1 MFGKNSKYKG
11 GKFLE
16 KMRNKKAAKEKAKA
30 ESPAQDDFNPMA
42 IRESGSKPAEIPS
55 DEQLFLSLEEELA
68 QSLSVTL
75 QEDVPGNEAKVEEAE
90 VLATQDNVDASE
102 PALFR
107 VELDQPETAENQ
119 DNNPEQQAVAAE
131 IATPIPEGETVDATP
146 SDEPAHYAEAEVD
159 IDRPDADLPVEI
171 RDQTAPAEEQI
182 PALSEDEAAIVT
194 NTDAL
199 VPASEIVLTKSEPV
213 LTPEP
218 EPELKPIFRSDGQP
232 VPNHRL
238 GRYVYERKQISADAL
253 DAASREQQVTGKP
266 LGQILVKNGFLTD
279 KQRVEAILAVEES
292 RIAQEQVSRSRIP
305 VTIHDQYSII
315 ISAEHDETIF
325 VASPYP
331 EDEVSTI
338 VAEYYPEKKIEFVSY
353 DPSSMS
359 RFITTM
365 KRSAA
370 VEDIRETKET
380 MLDRIVYKALEMSAS
395 DIHVTPQS
403 DSYSVQFRI
412 DGVKRIIRMG
422 PLDEY
427 HTVMAQVKDKATIDL
442 AEKRKPQDG
451 SYQVEYNGKMIDLRV
466 ATLPVQNGEHVTIR
480 VLDSD
485 RVHPNLDTLGIT
497 EVAKWRR
504 GFKQRD
510 GICIIAGATGSGK
523 TTTLNSSLR
532 EIDRFGKAIFTVE
545 DPVEYRVPFVN
556 QVSINPAVGLDF
568 AAAVKAFMRNDPD
581 VIILGEV
588 RDAETARNAVK
599 AADTGHLVL
608 ITLHTGSIMGAISR
622 MKDLGVEP
630 RELRF
635 MLRAILVQSLVPKL
649 CQSCH
654 GHPDKLYSCMTCNG
668 EKYVGRTVASEC
680 EYFESVQDVDR
691 LLNARNDTLALEE
704 RQWTSMAE
712 DAVNKMRE
720 GITDVP
726 GLERTF
732 GSQIYAYLTDEEKLL
747 CSNL

>member
-16 KMRNKKAAKEKAKA
+16 KMRNKKAAKEKTKA
-30 ESPAQDDFNPMA
+30 EAAPQDDFNPMA
-42 IRESGSKPAEIPS
+42 IRDSGSKNTDATS
-55 DEQLFLSLEEELA
+55 DDLLFLSLEEDLA
-68 QSLSVTL
+68 KSLSL
-75 QEDVPGNEAKVEEAE
+75 ALEEDETGIDQI
-90 VLATQDNVDASE
+90 TDSDHIQVDAASTAAQ
-102 PALFR
+102 PDVFR
-107 VELDQPETAENQ
+107 VETQKI
-119 DNNPEQQAVAAE
+119 AVAATPLDEVLVVKTE
-131 IATPIPEGETVDATP
+131 ISAPGQTTVALLDEPLNELPAVITDNFPVSVDAEDFHENVAASDEEIVPQVDATP
-146 SDEPAHYAEAEVD
+146 MDVVN
-159 IDRPDADLPVEI
+159 ADTHL
-171 RDQTAPAEEQI
+171 
-182 PALSEDEAAIVT
+182 
-194 NTDAL
+194 L
-199 VPASEIVLTKSEPV
+199 VPASEIVLTKEPV
-213 LTPEP
+213 LEP
-218 EPELKPIFRSDGQP
+218 EPVLKPIFRSDGQQ

-266 LGQILVKNGFLTD
+266 IGQILVKNGFLTD

-292 RIAQEQVSRSRIP
+292 RIAQEQVSRTRIP
-305 VTIHDQYSII
+305 VAIHDQYSII

-331 EDEVSTI
+331 EDEVATI

-556 QVSINPAVGLDF
+556 QVSINPSVGLDF

-635 MLRAILVQSLVPKL
+635 MLRAVLVQSLVPKL

-654 GHPDKLYSCMTCNG
+654 GHPDMLYSCKTCNG

-680 EYFESVQDVDR
+680 EYFENVADVDR
-691 LLNARNDTLALEE
+691 LLNARNDTIAYDE
-704 RQWTSMAE
+704 RRWTSMAE
-712 DAVNKMRE
+712 DAVNKMRQ

-732 GSQIYAYLTDEEKLL
+732 GSQIYAYLTEEEKLL

>member
-1 MFGKNSKYKG
+1 MFGKKSRNNG
-11 GKFLE
+11 GNFLG
-16 KMRNKKAAKEKAKA
+16 RFRKKASSKHSTQGQEAFDASF
-30 ESPAQDDFNPMA
+30 SPLDVQGVIKDAQDEDALFAEM
-42 IRESGSKPAEIPS
+42 ESA
-55 DEQLFLSLEEELA
+55 LA
-68 QSLSVTL
+68 QSVSSALETEHS
-75 QEDVPGNEAKVEEAE
+75 QEEEPKTSLAGSDDIEAVEAVEAAPHAVIDDV
-90 VLATQDNVDASE
+90 
-102 PALFR
+102 
-107 VELDQPETAENQ
+107 
-119 DNNPEQQAVAAE
+119 QQAVDNDLLLNRADVLEISSEEAVKDFDGDVVIAEGTNTEGEFTAEAINDEPVEFDAEETEVLTSLQGVSLEKTDLIVRSPE
-131 IATPIPEGETVDATP
+131 IA
-146 SDEPAHYAEAEVD
+146 PA
-159 IDRPDADLPVEI
+159 P
-171 RDQTAPAEEQI
+171 Q
-182 PALSEDEAAIVT
+182 
-194 NTDAL
+194 
-199 VPASEIVLTKSEPV
+199 
-213 LTPEP
+213 
-218 EPELKPIFRSDGQP
+218 LKPIFRSDGQQI
-232 VPNHRL
+232 PNHRL
-238 GRYVYERKQISADAL
+238 GRYVYERKLISADAL
-253 DAASREQQVTGKP
+253 DAASREQEVTGKP
-266 LGQILVKNGFLTD
+266 IGQILVKNGFLTD
-279 KQRVEAILAVEES
+279 KQRVEAILSVEES
-292 RIAQEQVSRSRIP
+292 RISQEQVSKSRIP
-305 VTIHDQYSII
+305 VTLHDQWSII

-325 VASPYP
+325 VASPYSE
-331 EDEVSTI
+331 EDVAAVVS
-338 VAEYYPEKKIEFVSY
+338 EYYPEKKIEFVSY

-359 RFITTM
+359 RFMTTL

-380 MLDRIVYKALEMSAS
+380 MLDRIVYKALEMAAS
-395 DIHVTPQS
+395 DIHITPQV
-403 DSYSVQFRI
+403 DCYSVQFRI

-442 AEKRKPQDG
+442 AEKRKAQDG

-466 ATLPVQNGEHVTIR
+466 ATLPVQNGEHVTVR

-497 EVAKWRR
+497 EVAKWRK

-532 EIDRFGKAIFTVE
+532 EIDRFGKSIFTIE

-556 QVSINPAVGLDF
+556 QVSVNTSVGLDF

-588 RDAETARNAVK
+588 RDAETARNAIK

-608 ITLHTGSIMGAISR
+608 VTLHTGSIMGALSR
-622 MKDLGVEP
+622 MRDLGVEP

-635 MLRAILVQSLVPKL
+635 MLRAVLVQSLIPRL
-649 CQSCH
+649 CPVCKGNEELLHSC
-654 GHPDKLYSCMTCNG
+654 KRCNG

-680 EYFESVQDVDR
+680 EYFETVADVDR
-691 LLNARNDTLALEE
+691 LLNARNDTLGSEE
-704 RQWTSMAE
+704 RRWTSMAE
-712 DAVNKMRE
+712 DAVNQMRD

-732 GSQIYAYLTDEEKLL
+732 GSQIYQYLSEEEKLL

>member
-16 KMRNKKAAKEKAKA
+16 KMRNKKAAKEKTNA
-30 ESPAQDDFNPMA
+30 EAPVQVDFNPMA
-42 IRESGSKPAEIPS
+42 IRESVAKPADAVS
-55 DEQLFLSLEEELA
+55 DEILFQSLEEELA
-68 QSLSVTL
+68 QTLSLALQDDRDEIGFTDESEEIPAETALTDLRTDVFRVDVQEVVENHVT
-75 QEDVPGNEAKVEEAE
+75 PPVETSAIREE
-90 VLATQDNVDASE
+90 LIPSE
-102 PALFR
+102 PQP
-107 VELDQPETAENQ
+107 VEITVVVEPVDDLQHDGVAELLKPIEAVEAQ
-119 DNNPEQQAVAAE
+119 EFVAAE
-131 IATPIPEGETVDATP
+131 QELSFQAAAASPDVEEVNTNSIVPVSDIILTKETV
-146 SDEPAHYAEAEVD
+146 
-159 IDRPDADLPVEI
+159 L
-171 RDQTAPAEEQI
+171 
-182 PALSEDEAAIVT
+182 
-194 NTDAL
+194 
-199 VPASEIVLTKSEPV
+199 
-213 LTPEP
+213 EP
-218 EPELKPIFRSDGQP
+218 EPVLKPIFRSDGQP

-266 LGQILVKNGFLTD
+266 IGQILVKNGFLTD

-292 RIAQEQVSRSRIP
+292 RIAQEQVSRTRIP
-305 VTIHDQYSII
+305 VAIHDQYSII

-325 VASPYP
+325 VASPYA
-331 EDEVSTI
+331 EDEVATI

-395 DIHVTPQS
+395 DIHVTPQA

-485 RVHPNLDTLGIT
+485 RVHPNLETLGIT
-497 EVAKWRR
+497 DVSKWRR

-556 QVSINPAVGLDF
+556 QVSINPSVGLDF

-588 RDAETARNAVK
+588 RDPETARNAVK

-635 MLRAILVQSLVPKL
+635 MLRAVLVQTLIPKL

-654 GHPDKLYSCMTCNG
+654 GHPDLLYSCKTCNG

-680 EYFESVQDVDR
+680 EYFENVADVDR
-691 LLNARNDTLALEE
+691 LLNARNDTIAYDE
-704 RQWTSMAE
+704 RRWTSMAE
-712 DAVNKMRE
+712 DAVNKMRQ

-732 GSQIYAYLTDEEKLL
+732 GSQIYAYLTEEEKLL

>member
-16 KMRNKKAAKEKAKA
+16 KMRNKKAAKEKTKA
-30 ESPAQDDFNPMA
+30 EAAPQEDFNPMA
-42 IRESGSKPAEIPS
+42 IRDTGSKNTVVTP
-55 DEQLFLSLEEELA
+55 DDLLFLSLEEDLA
-68 QSLSVTL
+68 KSLSL
-75 QEDVPGNEAKVEEAE
+75 ALEEDEPDVDLIAAADIQVE
-90 VLATQDNVDASE
+90 VVSTTPQPDA
-102 PALFR
+102 FR
-107 VELDQPETAENQ
+107 VEVQ
-119 DNNPEQQAVAAE
+119 E
-131 IATPIPEGETVDATP
+131 IATVAVTP
-146 SDEPAHYAEAEVD
+146 LNEVRVAEQEILAYVE
-159 IDRPDADLPVEI
+159 PDAAVLAEPVDELPAEITDDLPVSVYTEEI
-171 RDQTAPAEEQI
+171 QEEVAVPDEEIESQVEVAPLEVGNAETH
-182 PALSEDEAAIVT
+182 L
-194 NTDAL
+194 L
-199 VPASEIVLTKSEPV
+199 VPASEIVLTKEPV
-213 LTPEP
+213 LEP
-218 EPELKPIFRSDGQP
+218 EPVLKPIFRSDGQQ

-266 LGQILVKNGFLTD
+266 IGQILVKNGFLTD

-292 RIAQEQVSRSRIP
+292 RIAQEQVSRTRIP
-305 VTIHDQYSII
+305 VAIHDQYSII

-325 VASPYP
+325 VASPYA
-331 EDEVSTI
+331 EDEVATI

-556 QVSINPAVGLDF
+556 QVSINPSVGLDF

-635 MLRAILVQSLVPKL
+635 MLRAVLVQSLVPKL

-654 GHPDKLYSCMTCNG
+654 GHPDMLYSCKTCNG

-680 EYFESVQDVDR
+680 EYFENVADVDR
-691 LLNARNDTLALEE
+691 LLNARNDTIAYDE
-704 RQWTSMAE
+704 RRWTSMAE
-712 DAVNKMRE
+712 DAVNKMRQ

-732 GSQIYAYLTDEEKLL
+732 GSQIYAYLTEEEKLL

>member
-1 MFGKNSKYKG
+1 MFGNRSKYKG

-16 KMRNKKAAKEKAKA
+16 KMRNKRANKNNAKNAAQ
-30 ESPAQDDFNPMA
+30 AQGEFNPMD
-42 IRESGSKPAEIPS
+42 IGKTSSHSAEIS
-55 DEQLFLSLEEELA
+55 ADEEMFASLEGELA
-68 QSLSVTL
+68 QSISASFQDISPEPTA
-75 QEDVPGNEAKVEEAE
+75 EIPVP
-90 VLATQDNVDASE
+90 QDSANADGHE
-102 PALFR
+102 TDE
-107 VELDQPETAENQ
+107 VELTQPGSTEISAEESSDSAPAETRN
-119 DNNPEQQAVAAE
+119 
-131 IATPIPEGETVDATP
+131 TPILVDQSVVDTFHGEKESPNFQWTADQQVN
-146 SDEPAHYAEAEVD
+146 
-159 IDRPDADLPVEI
+159 ADLAGEI
-171 RDQTAPAEEQI
+171 RDIDEPSKEII
-182 PALSEDEAAIVT
+182 PFLDEAETVEQEPEVVIPVCE
-194 NTDAL
+194 
-199 VPASEIVLTKSEPV
+199 VVLTKSEPV
-213 LTPEP
+213 LAP

-266 LGQILVKNGFLTD
+266 IGQILVKNGFLTD

-292 RIAQEQVSRSRIP
+292 RISQEQVSRTRIP

-331 EDEVSTI
+331 EDDIAAIVS
-338 VAEYYPEKKIEFVSY
+338 EYYPEKKIEFVSY

-359 RFITTM
+359 RFVTTM

-370 VEDIRETKET
+370 VEDVRETKET

-635 MLRAILVQSLVPKL
+635 MLRAVLVQSLVPKL
-649 CQSCH
+649 CQTCH
-654 GHPDKLYSCMTCNG
+654 GHPEQLYTCKACSG
-668 EKYVGRTVASEC
+668 EKYDGRTVVSEC
-680 EYFESVQDVDR
+680 EFFESVEDVDR
-691 LLNARNDTLALEE
+691 LLNARNDTITYEE
-704 RQWTSMAE
+704 RRWISMAE
-712 DAVNKMRE
+712 DAVNKMRQ

-732 GSQIYAYLTDEEKLL
+732 GSQIYPYLTDEEKLL

>member
-1 MFGKNSKYKG
+1 VFGKQSNYKG

-16 KMRNKKAAKEKAKA
+16 KLRKKRAARENAKS
-30 ESPAQDDFNPMA
+30 EVPATDDFNPME
-42 IRESGSKPAEIPS
+42 IRESPVNQAENQP
-55 DEQLFLSLEEELA
+55 DESIFSSMEEELA
-68 QSLSVTL
+68 LTLSQALEEDKETEIALAAPQMVAEDASFHSTESFRVDDENKTKLIEADTASVEVSVDDQDKADKENLFAVVDEQEADQDIQVVQSDAIQVPAIIEESASKTGGDVTS
-75 QEDVPGNEAKVEEAE
+75 NEEAVSTE
-90 VLATQDNVDASE
+90 IILAK
-102 PALFR
+102 
-107 VELDQPETAENQ
+107 PEA
-119 DNNPEQQAVAAE
+119 
-131 IATPIPEGETVDATP
+131 
-146 SDEPAHYAEAEVD
+146 
-159 IDRPDADLPVEI
+159 
-171 RDQTAPAEEQI
+171 
-182 PALSEDEAAIVT
+182 
-194 NTDAL
+194 AL
-199 VPASEIVLTKSEPV
+199 VPEPV
-213 LTPEP
+213 
-218 EPELKPIFRSDGQP
+218 LKPIFRSDGQQ

-238 GRYVYERKQISADAL
+238 GRYVYERKQITADAL

-266 LGQILVKNGFLTD
+266 IGQILVKNGFLTD

-292 RIAQEQVSRSRIP
+292 RISQEQVSRTRIP

-331 EDEVSTI
+331 EDEIRAIVSD
-338 VAEYYPEKKIEFVSY
+338 YYPEKKIEFVSY
-353 DPSSMS
+353 DPASMS

-380 MLDRIVYKALEMSAS
+380 MLDRLVYKALEMSAS
-395 DIHVTPQS
+395 DVHITPQS
-403 DSYSVQFRI
+403 ESYSVQFRI
-412 DGVKRIIRMG
+412 DGVKRLIRMG

-442 AEKRKPQDG
+442 AEKRKAQDG

-485 RVHPNLDTLGIT
+485 RVHPNLETLGIT
-497 EVAKWRR
+497 EVGKWRR

-635 MLRAILVQSLVPKL
+635 MLRAILVQSLIPKL
-649 CQSCH
+649 CQTCH
-654 GHPDKLYSCMTCNG
+654 GHHDKLYTCKTCNG

-680 EYFESVQDVDR
+680 EFFESVEDVDR
-691 LLNARNDTLALEE
+691 LLNARNDTLTSVEQ
-704 RQWTSMAE
+704 RWISMAE

-720 GITDVP
+720 GITDVS

-732 GSQIYAYLTDEEKLL
+732 GSQIYPHLTEEEKLL

>member
-16 KMRNKKAAKEKAKA
+16 KMRNKKANKEKAKVEA
-30 ESPAQDDFNPMA
+30 PAQDDFNPMA
-42 IRESGSKPAEIPS
+42 IRESGSKSAEIPS
-55 DEQLFLSLEEELA
+55 DEQLLLSLEQELA
-68 QSLSVTL
+68 QSLSVAL
-75 QEDVPGNEAKVEEAE
+75 QEGGPENEVKVEEPE
-90 VLATQDNVDASE
+90 ILAPQANIEAAK
-102 PALFR
+102 PAVFR
-107 VELDQPETAENQ
+107 VESDQPEIAEIQ
-119 DNNPEQQAVAAE
+119 HDTPEVALAAE
-131 IATPIPEGETVDATP
+131 IETPISDVETVDATL
-146 SDEPAHYAEAEVD
+146 SDEATHDADMDVD
-159 IDRPDADLPVEI
+159 IELSSSGATVEI
-171 RDQTAPAEEQI
+171 QDQTAPSEGEI
-182 PALSEDEAAIVT
+182 PSLNEDKGAIVVA
-194 NTDAL
+194 DAETL
-199 VPASEIVLTKSEPV
+199 VPAGEIVLTKSEPV
-213 LTPEP
+213 LAP

-266 LGQILVKNGFLTD
+266 IGQILVKNGFLTD

-331 EDEVSTI
+331 EDEVSTV

-497 EVAKWRR
+497 DVAKWRR

-654 GHPDKLYSCMTCNG
+654 GHPDKLYTCKTCNG

-691 LLNARNDTLALEE
+691 LLNARNDTIAYEE
-704 RQWTSMAE
+704 RRWTSMAE

>member
-1 MFGKNSKYKG
+1 VFGKNSKYKG

-16 KMRNKKAAKEKAKA
+16 KMRNKKANKEKAKA
-30 ESPAQDDFNPMA
+30 EVPDQDDFNPMA
-42 IRESGSKPAEIPS
+42 VREIGSQSVENAA

-68 QSLSVTL
+68 QTLSTSLEEDATELYVTAD
-75 QEDVPGNEAKVEEAE
+75 EPEIE
-90 VLATQDNVDASE
+90 ATQPDSDSTEAAAFRIEVDHPEVAGTQPLPDE
-102 PALFR
+102 PVAVLEEITTLVPV
-107 VELDQPETAENQ
+107 VEP
-119 DNNPEQQAVAAE
+119 
-131 IATPIPEGETVDATP
+131 VDGTP
-146 SDEPAHYAEAEVD
+146 SDSPEQHVEQEIDAPVTAVEVS
-159 IDRPDADLPVEI
+159 VEGEEHPNS
-171 RDQTAPAEEQI
+171 DDEGFPAERANDA
-182 PALSEDEAAIVT
+182 ALIVA
-194 NTDAL
+194 DAEPL
-199 VPASEIVLTKSEPV
+199 VSAGEIILPKKVPV
-213 LTPEP
+213 LAP
-218 EPELKPIFRSDGQP
+218 EPELKPIFRSDGQL

-266 LGQILVKNGFLTD
+266 IGQILVKNGFLTD

-292 RIAQEQVSRSRIP
+292 RISQEQVSRSRIP
-305 VTIHDQYSII
+305 VALHDQYSII

-331 EDEVSTI
+331 EDEVATI
-338 VAEYYPEKKIEFVSY
+338 VGEYYPEKKIEFVSY

-395 DIHVTPQS
+395 DVHVTPQS

-485 RVHPNLDTLGIT
+485 RVHPNLETLGIT

-556 QVSINPAVGLDF
+556 QVSINPSVGLDF

-654 GHPDKLYSCMTCNG
+654 GHPDKLYTCKTCNG

-691 LLNARNDTLALEE
+691 LLNARNDTIAYEE
-704 RQWTSMAE
+704 RHWTSMAE

-720 GITDVP
+720 GITDVA

-732 GSQIYAYLTDEEKLL
+732 GSQIYPFLTDEEKLQ